1 MSPRVLRNRVLS
13 WALPLSVILGLG
25 ACGSSDE
32 SPADSKS
39 VAKGADGSK
48 CSSNSACVSNLCQSG
63 VCVGDGRYTAAND
76 ACTSSTQCASGICTA
91 GKCAA
96 GQALPND
103 YSCASNTECQSG
115 VCSHGACA
123 APASTA
129 SGSGGQGN
137 GNVVGSSGQ
146 NGVTTP
152 AGTNPTGTTP
162 SGTTTNPDGTVVT
175 GPSSSFTTTDGA
187 PPFQGM
193 GTEWRPLTTGCDP
206 TTATECGGAC
216 EARGTANAKV
226 VRAPAVFCFGADPA
240 GGAQDPTPENPA
252 AMIEQVIE
260 TVNGTSYVH
269 IRVTLDPAFVDNTF
283 GANASAGWGE
293 KGHTF
298 VNQLTNSDHLE
309 LLLTDASSA
318 TVMDFK
324 IDYITSLV
332 NAGKPGKPGRD
343 APGAGG
349 ATSTA
354 PTGVAGGPASC
365 QFDSLGV
372 TGGDGSMVKGNA
384 ADVLAATS
392 SLDRNVAGCGYCA
405 NAGCGPSGD
414 CTVDSP
420 ATDANYTPNPLAP
433 NWNFA
438 VSYEVWLKASAF
450 DAGGGFG
457 QAYITFVHASPSMAT
472 NDTLNVVPSPCPPT
486 WVSCPP
492 GQTCP
497 PGKPGDPG
505 NPGTGGASGV
515 GGSGNVP
522 STPACPVN
530 YQLRTNA
537 DGSTVCSPIP
547 YAGWPDR
554 AACPAGYKFFLDI
567 SNETQYCV
575 MQ

>member
-1 MSPRVLRNRVLS
+1 MSPRVLRNRALF

-25 ACGSSDE
+25 ACGSSEE

-103 YSCASNTECQSG
+103 YSCASNAECQSG
-115 VCSHGACA
+115 VCSKGACA

-137 GNVVGSSGQ
+137 GTVIGSTS
-146 NGVTTP
+146 V
-152 AGTNPTGTTP
+152 TGTTSP
-162 SGTTTNPDGTVVT
+162 TTVISGPI
-175 GPSSSFTTTDGA
+175 SSFTTTDGA

-193 GTEWRPLTTGCDP
+193 GTEWRPLSIGCDP
-206 TTATECGGAC
+206 GTASECGGAC
-216 EARGTANAKV
+216 EARSKSDVKV
-226 VRAPAVFCFGADPA
+226 IRSPSVFCFGADSS
-240 GGAQDPTPENPA
+240 GAPDPTPDTPA

-260 TVNGTSYVH
+260 SVNGTSYVH
-269 IRVTLDPAFVDNTF
+269 IRVTFDPAFVDNTY
-283 GANASAGWGE
+283 GENSDAGWGT

-298 VNQLTNSDHLE
+298 ADQLTRSDHVE
-309 LLLTDASSA
+309 LLLTDASGA

-324 IDYITSLV
+324 EDYIHSLV
-332 NAGKPGKPGRD
+332 DTKPAKPGKPG
-343 APGAGG
+343 PGGAGG
-349 ATSTA
+349 ATSTSPVA
-354 PTGVAGGPASC
+354 GVAGAANAANSC
-365 QFDSLGV
+365 DQYDTLGV
-372 TGGDGSMVKGNA
+372 RGGDGAMVTGSA
-384 ADVLAATS
+384 DDVLGAATS
-392 SLDRNVAGCGYCA
+392 IDRNINGCGYCA
-405 NAGCGPSGD
+405 SSACGSSGN

-420 ATDANYTPNPLAP
+420 ATDANYTPNPLTP
-433 NWNFA
+433 NWNYA
-438 VSYEVWLKASAF
+438 VVYEVWLKAAAF

-457 QAYITFVHASPSMAT
+457 QAYITFVHASPSKAT
-472 NDTLNVVPSPCPPT
+472 NDTLIVVPSPCPPT

-497 PGKPGDPG
+497 PSNPG
-505 NPGTGGASGV
+505 NPGTGGASGT

-522 STPACPVN
+522 STPGCPVN
-530 YQLRTNA
+530 YQLNA
-537 DGSTVCSPIP
+537 NPDGSTACNPIP

-554 AACPAGYKFFLDI
+554 AACPAGYKFFVDI